1 MYVMTEFAEDHGL
14 RMAMEQ
20 RVIEDA
26 TLFPLGD
33 EAVMDESS
41 DHEDPEAT
49 LGEEVRLLGVE
60 VQTWRQESDER
71 RVLVGMAQA
80 ALESRLVTTD
90 LEHAR
95 MQLED
100 IRSRLAQ

>member
-20 RVIEDA
+20 RAIEDA
-26 TLFPLGD
+26 TLFPLD
-33 EAVMDESS
+33 YHPEMDESS

-49 LGEEVRLLGVE
+49 LGEEVRGLRAE
-60 VQTWRQESDER
+60 VQRWRQESDER
-71 RVLVGMAQA
+71 RVLVGVAQA
-80 ALESRLVTTD
+80 ALESRRVTTD

-100 IRSRLAQ
+100 LRS